1 MRKLSFLGQ
10 KRKFLSLETKKW
22 CKIYLFRKTS
32 YNGPYFPLISPIYF
46 LVTLPGFTAPGPS
59 ICLFISPQIYHF
71 FQKNLSFHF
80 STNLKMC
87 ISSWSQQ
94 LVQEDSFVHI
104 KILKC
109 VCFFFVNLF
118 YVSLILR
125 PSYKTWV
132 EGSFFSVCFIMYS
145 FILLEYNKNTPI
157 LCMNGIHTCLVSDY
171 FKKVLLKTC
180 LYMSFGTCKQ
190 VLFWNIYVQ
199 KLNCCIG
206 EYVWLKIS

>member
-1 MRKLSFLGQ
+1 MMQNLPIQKNLLQWPLFPINFTNIFPSHFARIYCPWSKYLSFHFSTNLP
-10 KRKFLSLETKKW
+10 FLS
-22 CKIYLFRKTS
+22 
-32 YNGPYFPLISPIYF
+32 
-46 LVTLPGFTAPGPS
+46 
-59 ICLFISPQIYHF
+59 
-71 FQKNLSFHF
+71 KNLSFHF